1 MWSTKKSFFY
11 ELARKVQFY
20 FDVIRRRNL
29 RKVKIDKKMH
39 EKRIVVVDD
48 DESIRKTFFLILHE
62 NYRVYLAKDSREA
75 LQRFKDTDVDLIIA
89 DLKLPHLSGVEMV
102 SEFRSAGYKG
112 DVILISAFPDLI
124 DIDELSRLSISH
136 FFVKPLDLDALNRS
150 IDHLLSSEKN
160 TEKRV

>member
-1 MWSTKKSFFY
+1 M
-11 ELARKVQFY
+11 ARKVQFY

-75 LQRFKDTDVDLIIA
+75 LQRFKNTDVDLIIA

-150 IDHLLSSEKN
+150 IDHLLNSEKN